1 MVRSAAVE
9 VIARHLGV
17 NAGRLSALAQRL
29 AEAGELPKG
38 CGRSVPSL
46 SPANLAK
53 LLLCAIADRGLGN
66 AAASVREFAAL
77 AAANG
82 ATLLD
87 FFEGWMSGDVPVS
100 EAHSIIAQLS
110 PGAVTIVTPAG
121 RLHYG
126 PPREHGV
133 AVRMLVVSGAQLRAI
148 VDELRGVESRDATAV
163 SAA

>member
-1 MVRSAAVE
+1 MVRSAAIE
-9 VIARHLGV
+9 VIARHLGL
-17 NAGRLSALAQRL
+17 NSGRLSALAQRL

-38 CGRSVPSL
+38 CGRSVPAL
-46 SPANLAK
+46 SPSSLAK
-53 LLLCAIADRGLGN
+53 ILLCAIADRGLGN

-77 AAANG
+77 RSDNG

-87 FFEGWMSGDVPVS
+87 LLEGWISGALAVS
-100 EAHSIIAQLS
+100 EAHSVIAQLS

-133 AVRMLVVSGAQLRAI
+133 AVHLIVVSGAQLRSI
-148 VDELRGVESRDATAV
+148 ISELRGVKPCDATAATAV
-163 SAA
+163 